1 MKNMRI
7 RISKTSIAFFDESDK
22 LLEECQ
28 NDISSSRILVQ
39 DVDNAEAFFKKLIKK
54 HCRSIVRPKIT
65 LEIDGNI
72 FEDEITQV
80 EKRAIFDVL
89 YRAGARKLIY
99 KGKNIRHN
107 I

>member
-1 MKNMRI
+1 MRI
-7 RISKTSIAFFDESDK
+7 RISKTSIALFDESDR

-28 NDISSSRILVQ
+28 NNISSSRILVQ
-39 DVDNAEAFFKKLIKK
+39 NIESAEALFKVLIKK
-54 HCRSIVRPKIT
+54 HCRSIVRPKINV
-65 LEIDGNI
+65 EVDGNI

-80 EKRAIFDVL
+80 EERAIFDVL